1 MTIYEYSQ
9 LCYIAETLT
18 LGVTLAFIGNK
29 KVQSNPWLK
38 RAKWLITMVFAVA
51 AIITAIR
58 LSYDLNP
65 THRSIDKALSV
76 TMLNLITF
84 ILCIAFFPPVVKSH
98 LTLTRRVLTS
108 IMFLFCIVL
117 AWISVVLDAK
127 LSQIALVMSIAVYLF
142 ELVRVTF
149 VFVYDYKTLS
159 KQELVLVYDD
169 ENNYNRLNLIVRSII
184 LLSFFALLHIS
195 FLMLSDQYKAFY
207 NFAMLA
213 VWAYL
218 FAQVVNLIIEVK
230 PLKNNFLDD
239 KDNHD
244 NLRLPHA
251 ELAQKVDNWVDSGAY
266 CEPGITM
273 IQMAQ
278 LLSTNRTYLSK
289 YINTRYGCSFN
300 TWLTQLRLTEAKRLL
315 ASSPTLP
322 IDSIAKMT
330 GFASKSHF
338 INSFKASEK
347 TTPGKW
353 RMTNAGKQ

>member
-9 LCYIAETLT
+9 LCYIAETLA

-29 KVQSNPWLK
+29 KVQSIPWLK
-38 RAKWLITMVFAVA
+38 QAKWLITVVFALA
-51 AIITAIR
+51 ALITAIR
-58 LSYDLNP
+58 FTYDLN
-65 THRSIDKALSV
+65 TAHRALDKALSV

-84 ILCIAFFPPVVKSH
+84 ILCIALFPPVGKSH
-98 LTLTRRVLTS
+98 LTLIRRFLTT
-108 IMFLFCIVL
+108 ILFLFCIAL
-117 AWISVVLDAK
+117 AWISLGLNEI
-127 LSQIALVMSIAVYLF
+127 LSQIVLVVSIAVYIF
-142 ELVRVTF
+142 ELVRVTLI
-149 VFVYDYKTLS
+149 FVYDYKTLS

-169 ENNYNRLNLIVRSII
+169 ENNSNSLKLIVRSII
-184 LLSFFALLHIS
+184 LLFLFAVLHIS
-195 FLMLSDQYKAFY
+195 FLILTDQFKAFY

-213 VWAYL
+213 VWGHL
-218 FAQVVNLIIEVK
+218 FIQVVNLIIEFK
-230 PLKNNFLDD
+230 PLKNNDSGSD
-239 KDNHD
+239 NNHD
-244 NLRLPHA
+244 SLMLPHA
-251 ELAQKVDNWVDSGAY
+251 ELTQKVNNWIDSGAY
-266 CEPGITM
+266 CQPGITM

-278 LLSTNRTYLSK
+278 LFSTNRTYLSQ

-353 RMTNAGKQ
+353 RMANAGKR